1 MENTQE
7 ITNTRVKKNSKGYGY
22 KYTDLSQIHEYL
34 EEMGIRYIQTME
46 TDEKGDYIVTIP
58 IINGK
63 KIEPIRGCRIPVT
76 KLSKNDNPAQ
86 EYGASLTYARRYSL
100 LMAFGLATE
109 DDDAK
114 CLSKRTEEP
123 QKKQIKPIPKK
134 VETKTIDKADNK
146 VLGKQ
151 RFEGLTG
158 IIGTDNKD
166 KLKQILKE
174 KKIINIESLGSI
186 EEELYTEIKKE
197 IKDTKAMLDEEKLQ
211 ASKPKEVIDNITE
224 NLLNEVPNKETTTT
238 EPNKLD
244 DRGSERYLELMKI
257 AGKGNAELVKETLE
271 INGVTNY
278 KLLGSI
284 SEGTYENMKK
294 QMIELMEIIK
304 ETEEK

>member
-1 MENTQE
+1 MENMQE

-63 KIEPIRGCRIPVT
+63 KTEPIRGCRIPET

-109 DDDAK
+109 DDDAER
-114 CLSKRTEEP
+114 LSKRTEEP
-123 QKKQIKPIPKK
+123 PKRPIQKN
-134 VETKTIDKADNK
+134 VETKTVDNKIHK

-151 RFEGLTG
+151 RFEELSE
-158 IIGTDNKD
+158 IIGTDNKA
-166 KLKQILKE
+166 KLKQIFKE
-174 KKIINIESLGSI
+174 RKINNIESLGSI
-186 EEELYTEIKKE
+186 NEELYREIKKE

-211 ASKPKEVIDNITE
+211 ASKPKEVIENITE

-271 INGVTNY
+271 INGVTNH

-294 QMIELMEIIK
+294 QMIESIEIIK

>member
-1 MENTQE
+1 MEEIQE

-22 KYTDLSQIHEYL
+22 KYTDLSQIHGYL

-63 KIEPIRGCRIPVT
+63 RTEPIRGCRIPET

-109 DDDAK
+109 DDDAE

-123 QKKQIKPIPKK
+123 QKRQIKPIQKN
-134 VETKTIDKADNK
+134 VETKTVDNK
-146 VLGKQ
+146 ILGKQ
-151 RFEGLTG
+151 RFEGLSG

-166 KLKQILKE
+166 KIKQILKE

-186 EEELYTEIKKE
+186 EEELYTEIKNE
-197 IKDTKAMLDEEKLQ
+197 IKDIKVMLDKEKVQ
-211 ASKPKEVIDNITE
+211 ASKPKEVIENITE
-224 NLLNEVPNKETTTT
+224 NLLNAVPNKATTIT

-257 AGKGNAELVKETLE
+257 AGKGNNELVKETLA
-271 INGVTNY
+271 INGVTNH

-284 SEGTYENMKK
+284 SETTYENMKK
-294 QMIELMEIIK
+294 QMMESIEIIK
-304 ETEEK
+304 ETEQK

>member
-1 MENTQE
+1 MENVKDSN
-7 ITNTRVKKNSKGYGY
+7 NTRLKKATKGAGY
-22 KYTDLSQIHEYL
+22 KYTELSQINEYL
-34 EEMGIRYIQTME
+34 EEIGIRYIQSIG
-46 TDEKGDYIVTIP
+46 TDELGDYIITIP

-63 KIEPIRGCRIPVT
+63 KEDSIKGCRIPNT
-76 KLSKNDNPAQ
+76 NLYKNNNPAQ

-109 DDDAK
+109 DDDAE
-114 CLSKRTEEP
+114 CLSKRLEEL
-123 QKKQIKPIPKK
+123 QKRQARPIQKK
-134 VETKTIDKADNK
+134 VETKTVDNK

-151 RFEGLTG
+151 RFEGLSG

-166 KLKQILKE
+166 KIKQILKE

-186 EEELYTEIKKE
+186 EEELYTEIKNE
-197 IKDTKAMLDEEKLQ
+197 IKDIKAMLDKEKVQ
-211 ASKPKEVIDNITE
+211 ASKPKEVIENITE
-224 NLLNEVPNKETTTT
+224 NLLNAVPNKATTTT

-257 AGKGNAELVKETLE
+257 AGKGNNELVKETLA
-271 INGVTNY
+271 INGVTNH

-284 SEGTYENMKK
+284 SEATYENMKK
-294 QMIELMEIIK
+294 EMMESMKIIK

>member
-1 MENTQE
+1 MEEIQE

-22 KYTDLSQIHEYL
+22 KYTDLSQIHGYL

-46 TDEKGDYIVTIP
+46 ADKKGDYIVTIP

-63 KIEPIRGCRIPVT
+63 RTEPIRGCRIPET

-109 DDDAK
+109 DDDAE
-114 CLSKRTEEP
+114 CLLKRTEEL
-123 QKKQIKPIPKK
+123 QKRQARPIQKK
-134 VETKTIDKADNK
+134 VETKTVDNK

-151 RFEGLTG
+151 RFEELSG

-166 KLKQILKE
+166 KIKQILKE
-174 KKIINIESLGSI
+174 RKIINIESLGSI
-186 EEELYTEIKKE
+186 EEELYTEIKNE
-197 IKDTKAMLDEEKLQ
+197 IKDIKAMLDKEKVQ
-211 ASKPKEVIDNITE
+211 ASKPKEFIENITE
-224 NLLNEVPNKETTTT
+224 NLLNAVPNKATTTT

-257 AGKGNAELVKETLE
+257 AGKGNDELVKETLA
-271 INGVTNY
+271 INGVTNH

-284 SEGTYENMKK
+284 SETTYENMKK
-294 QMIELMEIIK
+294 QMMESIEIIK
-304 ETEEK
+304 ETEQK

>member
-1 MENTQE
+1 MENVKDSN
-7 ITNTRVKKNSKGYGY
+7 NTRLKKATKGAGY
-22 KYTDLSQIHEYL
+22 KYTELSQINEYL
-34 EEMGIRYIQTME
+34 EEIGIRYIQSIG
-46 TDEKGDYIVTIP
+46 TDELGDYIITIP

-63 KIEPIRGCRIPVT
+63 KEDSIKGCRIPNT
-76 KLSKNDNPAQ
+76 NLYKNNNPAQ

-109 DDDAK
+109 DDDAE
-114 CLSKRTEEP
+114 CLSKRLEEL
-123 QKKQIKPIPKK
+123 QKRQARPIQKK
-134 VETKTIDKADNK
+134 VETKTIDNK

-151 RFEGLTG
+151 RFEGLSG

-186 EEELYTEIKKE
+186 EEELYTEIKNE
-197 IKDTKAMLDEEKLQ
+197 IKDIKVMLDKEKVQ
-211 ASKPKEVIDNITE
+211 ASKPKEVIENITE
-224 NLLNEVPNKETTTT
+224 NLLNAVPNKATTTT

-257 AGKGNAELVKETLE
+257 AGKGNDELVKETLA
-271 INGVTNY
+271 INGVTNH

-284 SEGTYENMKK
+284 SETTYENMKK
-294 QMIELMEIIK
+294 QMMESIEIIK
-304 ETEEK
+304 ETEQK

>member
-1 MENTQE
+1 MEEIQE

-22 KYTDLSQIHEYL
+22 KYTDLSQIHGYL

-63 KIEPIRGCRIPVT
+63 RTEPIRGCRIPET

-100 LMAFGLATE
+100 LMVFGLATE
-109 DDDAK
+109 DDDAE
-114 CLSKRTEEP
+114 CLLKRTEEL
-123 QKKQIKPIPKK
+123 QKRQARPISTQKK
-134 VETKTIDKADNK
+134 VETKTIDNK

-151 RFEGLTG
+151 RFKGLSG
-158 IIGTDNKD
+158 IIGADNKD
-166 KLKQILKE
+166 KLKEILKE
-174 KKIINIESLGSI
+174 KKINNIESLGSI
-186 EEELYTEIKKE
+186 EEEVYTEIKNE
-197 IKDTKAMLDEEKLQ
+197 IKDIKVMLDEEKVQ
-211 ASKPKEVIDNITE
+211 ASKPKEVIENITE
-224 NLLNEVPNKETTTT
+224 NLLNAVPNKATTTT

-257 AGKGNAELVKETLE
+257 AGKGNDELVKETLA
-271 INGVTNY
+271 INGVTNH

-284 SEGTYENMKK
+284 SETTYENMKK
-294 QMIELMEIIK
+294 QMMESIEIIK
-304 ETEEK
+304 ETEQK

>member
-1 MENTQE
+1 MEEIQE

-22 KYTDLSQIHEYL
+22 KYTDLSQIHGYL

-63 KIEPIRGCRIPVT
+63 RTEPIRGCRIPET

-109 DDDAK
+109 DDDAE
-114 CLSKRTEEP
+114 CLSKRAEES
-123 QKKQIKPIPKK
+123 QKRQARPISTQKK
-134 VETKTIDKADNK
+134 VETKTVDNK
-146 VLGKQ
+146 ILGKQ
-151 RFEGLTG
+151 RFEGLSG

-166 KLKQILKE
+166 KIKQILKE

-186 EEELYTEIKKE
+186 EEELYTEIKNE
-197 IKDTKAMLDEEKLQ
+197 IKDIKVMLDKEKVQ
-211 ASKPKEVIDNITE
+211 ASKPKEVIENITE
-224 NLLNEVPNKETTTT
+224 NLLNVVPNEATTTT

-257 AGKGNAELVKETLE
+257 AGKGNDELVKETLA
-271 INGVTNY
+271 INGVTNH

-284 SEGTYENMKK
+284 SETTYENMKK
-294 QMIELMEIIK
+294 QMMESIEIIK
-304 ETEEK
+304 ETEQK

>member
-1 MENTQE
+1 MEEIQE

-22 KYTDLSQIHEYL
+22 KYTDLSQIHGYL

-63 KIEPIRGCRIPVT
+63 RTEPIRGCRIPET

-109 DDDAK
+109 DDDVEI
-114 CLSKRTEEP
+114 LSKRTEEP
-123 QKKQIKPIPKK
+123 QKRQIKQIPKK
-134 VETKTIDKADNK
+134 VETKTIDNK

-151 RFEGLTG
+151 RFEGLSG
-158 IIGTDNKD
+158 IIGADNKD
-166 KLKQILKE
+166 KLKEILKE
-174 KKIINIESLGSI
+174 KKINNIESLGSI
-186 EEELYTEIKKE
+186 EEEVYTEIKNE
-197 IKDTKAMLDEEKLQ
+197 IKDIKVMLDKEKVK
-211 ASKPKEVIDNITE
+211 ASKPKEVIENITE
-224 NLLNEVPNKETTTT
+224 NLLNAVPNKATTTT

-257 AGKGNAELVKETLE
+257 AGKGNNELVMETLR
-271 INGVTNY
+271 INGVTNH

-284 SEGTYENMKK
+284 SESTYENMKK
-294 QMIELMEIIK
+294 QMIESIKIIK

>member
-1 MENTQE
+1 MEEIQE

-22 KYTDLSQIHEYL
+22 KYTDLSQIHGYL

-63 KIEPIRGCRIPVT
+63 KTEPIRGCRIPET

-109 DDDAK
+109 DDDAEI
-114 CLSKRTEEP
+114 LSKRTEEP
-123 QKKQIKPIPKK
+123 QKRPIQKN
-134 VETKTIDKADNK
+134 VETKTVDNKIHK

-151 RFEGLTG
+151 RFEELSE
-158 IIGTDNKD
+158 IIGTDNKA
-166 KLKQILKE
+166 KLKQIFKE
-174 KKIINIESLGSI
+174 RKINNIESLGSI
-186 EEELYTEIKKE
+186 NEELYREIKKE

-271 INGVTNY
+271 INGVTNH

-294 QMIELMEIIK
+294 QMIESMEIIK

>member
-1 MENTQE
+1 MEEIQE

-22 KYTDLSQIHEYL
+22 KYTDLSQIHGYL
-34 EEMGIRYIQTME
+34 EEMGIRYIQTMG

-63 KIEPIRGCRIPVT
+63 RTEPIRGCRIPET

-109 DDDAK
+109 DDDAE
-114 CLSKRTEEP
+114 CLLKRTEEL
-123 QKKQIKPIPKK
+123 QKRQARPISTQKK
-134 VETKTIDKADNK
+134 VETKTIDNK

-151 RFEGLTG
+151 RFEGLSG
-158 IIGTDNKD
+158 IIGADNKD

-186 EEELYTEIKKE
+186 EEELYTEIKNE
-197 IKDTKAMLDEEKLQ
+197 IKDIKVMLDKEKVQ
-211 ASKPKEVIDNITE
+211 SSKPKEFIENITE
-224 NLLNEVPNKETTTT
+224 NLLNVVPNKATTTI

-257 AGKGNAELVKETLE
+257 AGKGNDELVKETLA
-271 INGVTNY
+271 INGVTNH

-284 SEGTYENMKK
+284 SETTYENMKK
-294 QMIELMEIIK
+294 QMMESIEIIK
-304 ETEEK
+304 ETEQK

>member
-1 MENTQE
+1 MEEIQE

-22 KYTDLSQIHEYL
+22 KYTDLSQIHGYL

-63 KIEPIRGCRIPVT
+63 RTEPIRGCRIPET

-109 DDDAK
+109 DDDAEI
-114 CLSKRTEEP
+114 LSKRTEEP
-123 QKKQIKPIPKK
+123 QKRPIQKN
-134 VETKTIDKADNK
+134 VETKTVDNKIHK

-151 RFEGLTG
+151 RFEELSE
-158 IIGTDNKD
+158 IIGTDNKA
-166 KLKQILKE
+166 KLKQIFKE
-174 KKIINIESLGSI
+174 RKINNIESLGSI
-186 EEELYTEIKKE
+186 NEELYREIKKE

-271 INGVTNY
+271 INGVTNH

-284 SEGTYENMKK
+284 SESTYENMKK
-294 QMIELMEIIK
+294 QMIESIKIIK

>member
-1 MENTQE
+1 MEEIQE

-22 KYTDLSQIHEYL
+22 KYTDLSQIHGYL

-63 KIEPIRGCRIPVT
+63 RTERIRGCRIPET

-109 DDDAK
+109 DDDAE

-123 QKKQIKPIPKK
+123 QKRQIKPIQKN
-134 VETKTIDKADNK
+134 VETKTVDNK
-146 VLGKQ
+146 ILGKQ
-151 RFEGLTG
+151 RFEGLSG

-166 KLKQILKE
+166 KIKQILKE

-186 EEELYTEIKKE
+186 EEELYTEIKNE
-197 IKDTKAMLDEEKLQ
+197 IKDIKVMLDKEKVQ
-211 ASKPKEVIDNITE
+211 ASKPKEVIENITE
-224 NLLNEVPNKETTTT
+224 NLLNAVPNKATTIT

-257 AGKGNAELVKETLE
+257 AGKGNNELVKETLA
-271 INGVTNY
+271 INGVTNH

-284 SEGTYENMKK
+284 SETTYENMKK
-294 QMIELMEIIK
+294 QMMESIEIIK
-304 ETEEK
+304 ETEQK

>member
-1 MENTQE
+1 MEEIQE

-22 KYTDLSQIHEYL
+22 KYTDLSQIHGYL

-63 KIEPIRGCRIPVT
+63 RTEPIRGCRIPET

-109 DDDAK
+109 DDDAE
-114 CLSKRTEEP
+114 CLLKRTEEL
-123 QKKQIKPIPKK
+123 QKRQARPIQKK
-134 VETKTIDKADNK
+134 VETKTVDNK

-151 RFEGLTG
+151 RFEELSG

-166 KLKQILKE
+166 KIKQILKE
-174 KKIINIESLGSI
+174 RKIINIESLGSI
-186 EEELYTEIKKE
+186 EEELYTEIKNE
-197 IKDTKAMLDEEKLQ
+197 IKDIKAMLDKEKVQ
-211 ASKPKEVIDNITE
+211 ASKPKEFIENITE
-224 NLLNEVPNKETTTT
+224 NLLNVVPNKATTTT
-238 EPNKLD
+238 EHNKLD

-257 AGKGNAELVKETLE
+257 AGKGNNELVKETLA
-271 INGVTNY
+271 INGVTNH

-284 SEGTYENMKK
+284 SETTYENMKK
-294 QMIELMEIIK
+294 QMMESIEIIK
-304 ETEEK
+304 ETEQK

>member
-1 MENTQE
+1 MEEMQE

-63 KIEPIRGCRIPVT
+63 RTEPIRGCRIPET

-109 DDDAK
+109 DDDAE
-114 CLSKRTEEP
+114 CLSKRAEEP
-123 QKKQIKPIPKK
+123 QKRQARPIQKK
-134 VETKTIDKADNK
+134 VETKTVDNK

-151 RFEGLTG
+151 RFEGLSG

-186 EEELYTEIKKE
+186 EEELYTEIKNE
-197 IKDTKAMLDEEKLQ
+197 IKDIKVMLDKEKVQ
-211 ASKPKEVIDNITE
+211 ASKPKEVIENITE

-244 DRGSERYLELMKI
+244 DRGNERYLELMKI
-257 AGKGNAELVKETLE
+257 AGKGNDELVKETLA
-271 INGVTNY
+271 INGVTNH

-284 SEGTYENMKK
+284 SETTYENMKK
-294 QMIELMEIIK
+294 QMIESIEIIK
-304 ETEEK
+304 ETEQK